1 MKKFLLFFSSMALV
15 MSTYAG
21 SYIPTELG
29 SIVGGSQITSVDGVT
44 LTIGGTDNVPTYAAY
59 ALNYNSVD
67 YVGYFGGSANPVL
80 TSGIPTTGCFY
91 KFDMT
96 KSGSLDVCYVLNAS
110 KPFYILEVSGT
121 TINTL
126 VNGTTTTAKVYQG
139 TTITV
144 TSGNSYYV
152 YCTGSKLGL
161 FGFSFT
167 EGSTPSKVTN
177 LTNSDVIVVKT
188 EYFTTTGAKLE
199 EPIKGINIVKE
210 TMSDGKVVTSKII
223 K

>member
-1 MKKFLLFFSSMALV
+1 MKKFLLFFSSIALV
-15 MSTYAG
+15 VSAYAG

-80 TSGIPTTGCFY
+80 TSGIPTSGCFY

-96 KSGSLDVCYVLNAS
+96 KSGSLDVAYVLNAS
-110 KPFYILEVSGT
+110 KPFYILEVVSGT
-121 TINTL
+121 TVNTL
-126 VNGTTTTAKVYQG
+126 VNGTTVTAKAYTG
-139 TTITV
+139 ATITV

-161 FGFSFT
+161 FGFTFT
-167 EGSTPSKVTN
+167 EGSTSKVTG
-177 LTNSDVIVVKT
+177 LTTSDVTVVKT

-199 EPIKGINIVKE
+199 EPVKGINIVKE
-210 TMSDGKVVTSKII
+210 TMSNGKVVITKII